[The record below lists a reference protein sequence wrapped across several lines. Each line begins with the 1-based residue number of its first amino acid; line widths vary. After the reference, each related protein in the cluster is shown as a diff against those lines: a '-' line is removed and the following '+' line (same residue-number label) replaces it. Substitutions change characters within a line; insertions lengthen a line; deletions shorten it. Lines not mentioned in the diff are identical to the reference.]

1 MSRSLEKHSK
11 SKDHI
16 SSTCKFV
23 LLGQQNIASTLD
35 SARKIEIENFNAKVR
50 ENREIIKRLIDVAI
64 FLCTQELTF
73 RGHDESETSFNRG
86 NFKELIS
93 LLNRY
98 DTYMGNFL
106 EKDSDN
112 KPVFSGTSKMIQN
125 ELAESISFVINKNI
139 SKQIFEAP
147 FFFLAD

>member
-1 MSRSLEKHSK
+1 M
-11 SKDHI
+11 

-35 SARKIEIENFNAKVR
+35 SARKIEIENFNVKVR
-50 ENREIIKRLIDVAI
+50 ENRKIIKRLIDVAI

-112 KPVFSGTSKMIQN
+112 KPVFSGTYSKMIQN

>member
-1 MSRSLEKHSK
+1 M
-11 SKDHI
+11 

-73 RGHDESETSFNRG
+73 RGHDESETSFNCG

-98 DTYMGNFL
+98 DTYLGNFL

-112 KPVFSGTSKMIQN
+112 KSVFSGTSKMIQN
-125 ELAESISFVINKNI
+125 ELVESISFVITNKFL
-139 SKQIFEAP
+139 KLL
-147 FFFLAD
+147 FFPGR